1 MYHLT
6 HLSISELEQLLRDKL
21 DPIEVN
27 KVISAYEMAES
38 VHEGQI
44 RRDGSP
50 YFFHCSRVCKL
61 IIEELGI
68 TDPDVLCAALLHDVL
83 EDSNEITRDIIAYNF
98 GEYCAYIVETLTK
111 DLKRQELNHDDV
123 DLEHVERLKHASDD
137 CLIIRLAARLD
148 NFRCLQFDLKRN
160 PLRYIIE
167 TMERYV
173 PLAESRQNPHLEY
186 LVSALRKEQNK
197 YLG

>member
-6 HLSISELEQLLRDKL
+6 HLTISELEQLLRERV
-21 DPIEVN
+21 DPVELN
-27 KVISAYEMAES
+27 KIISAYEMAES
-38 VHEGQI
+38 VHAGQQ

-50 YFFHCSRVCKL
+50 YFFHCSRVCKIL
-61 IIEELGI
+61 IVELGI
-68 TDPDVLCAALLHDVL
+68 TDSDVLCASLLHDVL
-83 EDSNEITRDIIAYNF
+83 EDSDEITREIIAYNF

-111 DLKRQELNHDDV
+111 DLVRQEIDHDAV

-160 PLRYIIE
+160 PLRYITE

-173 PLAESRQNPHLEY
+173 PLAEARQNPHLRY
-186 LVSALRKEQNK
+186 LVAELRKEQNK
-197 YLG
+197 FLG